1 MEGKIL
7 GVDKN
12 ENLYTIK
19 AENAERYTFTKDEWK
34 SEESPSVGQTV
45 DFDIS
50 EDNKAIAV
58 FNITKPVIEKTEDTT
73 SKAIIALLIT
83 LFFGFIGTAVTRFA
97 IMEDEREEE
106 FGKLAPTIIHFIT
119 AILIII
125 PIVGWIIAI
134 IANIYYA
141 IQNYKACK

>member
-12 ENLYTIK
+12 GNLYTIR
-19 AENAERYTFTKDEWK
+19 AHDGERYTFIKNEWR
-34 SEESPSVGQTV
+34 SEGTPYVGQSV

-58 FNITKPVIEKTEDTT
+58 FNITKTTIEQKQDNV
-73 SKAIIALLIT
+73 SRAIIALLIT

-97 IMEDEREEE
+97 IMDEKKEEE
-106 FGKLAPTIIHFIT
+106 YGKLTPTLIHFVCG
-119 AILIII
+119 LLFFI
-125 PIVGWIIAI
+125 PIIGWIITL
-134 IANIYYA
+134 IANIYYS